1 MKIDLSD
8 SLSDAQVLSA
18 LPAFEAAV
26 RLGSLTR
33 AAREL
38 GLTQSAISRR
48 ITTLERGL
56 GVALFSRRGRA
67 ITITGDGL
75 RLAEAADDAK
85 RLIERMRRDLRG
97 SIAGSIRIGA
107 LPSIGGLWLA
117 PRLSSFLAAH
127 PDVAVSMVIIDADF
141 AAAHK
146 DPVNWDPSTVDV
158 VLTWGRGGWR
168 SLSVRRLMKERMTP
182 VCSPAFAES
191 YGLETTTNFWRAPR
205 LAHMTRADAWRAYAE
220 ATGVE
225 MPNDAPP
232 VRLELEHFF
241 MVLEA
246 ARAGAGLALLPDLFL
261 AADLASGRLVAP
273 MPSWATGAVYAAVA
287 SPAAL
292 SRPLVAAFV
301 DWLGEQADSTE
312 AHFHES

>member
-1 MKIDLSD
+1 MKIDPSM

-18 LPAFEAAV
+18 LPAFEAAA

-38 GLTQSAISRR
+38 GVTQSALSRR
-48 ITTLERGL
+48 ISTLERGL

-67 ITITGDGL
+67 IAITGDGL
-75 RLAEAADDAK
+75 RLAAAAGDAV
-85 RLIERMRRDLRG
+85 RLIERMRGDLGG
-97 SIAGSIRIGA
+97 SIARAIRVGA

-117 PRLSSFLAAH
+117 PRLQNFLAAH
-127 PDVAVSMVIIDADF
+127 PAVAVSMVMIDADL
-141 AAAHK
+141 ADAHK

-168 SLSVRRLMKERMTP
+168 SLSVRPLVKEMMTP
-182 VCSPAFAES
+182 VCSPAFAEVH
-191 YGLETTTNFWRAPR
+191 GLDQAANVWRAPR
-205 LAHMTRADAWRAYAE
+205 LAHTTRPDAWRAYAL
-220 ATGVE
+220 ATGAEFPV
-225 MPNDAPP
+225 DAPP

-241 MVLEA
+241 MLLEA
-246 ARAGAGLALLPDLFL
+246 ARAGAGLALLPALFV

-273 MPSWATGAVYAAVA
+273 APASATGAFYAAVA

-292 SRPLVAAFV
+292 ARPVVAAFV
-301 DWLGEQADSTE
+301 DWLGEQA
-312 AHFHES
+312 AGA

>member
-1 MKIDLSD
+1 MKIDPSQ

-18 LPAFEAAV
+18 LPAFEAAA

-38 GLTQSAISRR
+38 GVTQSALSRR

-67 ITITGDGL
+67 IAITGDGL
-75 RLAEAADDAK
+75 RLAEAAGDAM
-85 RLIERMRRDLRG
+85 RLIERMRTGLGG
-97 SIAGSIRIGA
+97 SIAGSIRVGA

-117 PRLSSFLAAH
+117 PRLPSFLAAY
-127 PDVAVSMVIIDADF
+127 PAVAVSMVVIDADF
-141 AAAHK
+141 ADAHK

-168 SLSVRRLMKERMTP
+168 SLSVRRLAKERMAP
-182 VCSPAFAES
+182 VCSPAFADA
-191 YGLETTTNFWRAPR
+191 YGLGQAANVWRAPR
-205 LAHMTRADAWRAYAE
+205 LAHTTRADAWRAYAR
-220 ATGVE
+220 AAGVE
-225 MPNDAPP
+225 IPGDAPP

-241 MVLEA
+241 MLLEA
-246 ARAGAGLALLPDLFL
+246 VRAGAGLALLPELFV
-261 AADLASGRLVAP
+261 AADVASGRLVAP
-273 MPSWATGAVYAAVA
+273 APAWATGAVYAAVA

-292 SRPLVAAFV
+292 ARPVVAAFV
-301 DWLGEQADSTE
+301 DWLCEQADSAE
-312 AHFHES
+312 VLLHG